1 MTSIKLTYNAIH
13 KWLKQEVV
21 SVIGNIFI
29 DNNLVQEQS
38 FANTFHCITNE
49 ENFVQQLQKS
59 DGHFAVIIETNDF
72 VFMAVDRMRTFPLFI
87 TQKNDTIYISDEITT
102 ENEEI
107 NTDAIN
113 DFMKVYCTLEN
124 STLLSNWQQL
134 QGGEYAVI
142 SKKENC
148 YRIKK
153 YYQHTAIIQQGN
165 SEFFKQKLI
174 AVENELIQ
182 KTIKYANGRTILIP
196 LSGGYDSRYLL
207 ALLHQ
212 HNYQKIECFSYGK
225 KDSYEVNIAKKV
237 CDTLKIKWHFIEYTD
252 DLLNVFFS
260 DKWKQYSD
268 KNHHCTSL
276 PHEQDFFA
284 LYYLQQTNKLP
295 KNAVVMNGFC
305 QDIHAGSFMK
315 SVSNFNLTSFIKKNY
330 DIYPDLKIY
339 ENSWSGYRAWLIK
352 NRLSKFII
360 NSVHVYTYFG
370 LDFYLPFW
378 QINWI
383 NYWYSLPENLLL
395 HQSFYKIQVFD
406 SLFVPLKINF
416 IKPDD
421 SSNNSLNKLKNLSKT
436 ILPKSIIKFIQ
447 SQQQKDFLK
456 DLNNTLFLYNKIYDK
471 LEIPKPMKDFKINN
485 VHAIYFLQNWKQKMN
500 FVQK

>member
-29 DNNLVQEQS
+29 DNELVQEQS

-165 SEFFKQKLI
+165 SEFFK
-174 AVENELIQ
+174 
-182 KTIKYANGRTILIP
+182 
-196 LSGGYDSRYLL
+196 
-207 ALLHQ
+207 
-212 HNYQKIECFSYGK
+212 
-225 KDSYEVNIAKKV
+225 
-237 CDTLKIKWHFIEYTD
+237 
-252 DLLNVFFS
+252 
-260 DKWKQYSD
+260 
-268 KNHHCTSL
+268 
-276 PHEQDFFA
+276 
-284 LYYLQQTNKLP
+284 
-295 KNAVVMNGFC
+295 
-305 QDIHAGSFMK
+305 
-315 SVSNFNLTSFIKKNY
+315 
-330 DIYPDLKIY
+330 
-339 ENSWSGYRAWLIK
+339 
-352 NRLSKFII
+352 
-360 NSVHVYTYFG
+360 
-370 LDFYLPFW
+370 
-378 QINWI
+378 
-383 NYWYSLPENLLL
+383 
-395 HQSFYKIQVFD
+395 
-406 SLFVPLKINF
+406 
-416 IKPDD
+416 
-421 SSNNSLNKLKNLSKT
+421 
-436 ILPKSIIKFIQ
+436 
-447 SQQQKDFLK
+447 
-456 DLNNTLFLYNKIYDK
+456 
-471 LEIPKPMKDFKINN
+471 
-485 VHAIYFLQNWKQKMN
+485 
-500 FVQK
+500 